1 MPFTHVA
8 KYQGRIVADAI
19 MGRPRPARYDG
30 IPRSEQ
36 RVDRLAPYGQ
46 PLGSGPGRR
55 RIDADLQAREAGH
68 GTGELVH
75 EVLEGRSA

>member
-1 MPFTHVA
+1 MVLGNPVGHRS
-8 KYQGRIVADAI
+8 G
-19 MGRPRPARYDG
+19 PRPC
-30 IPRSEQ
+30 EQ